1 MEELAILE
9 RVNNEQQG
17 LPTRDVNEA
26 IATHGEKMHWQNIL
40 VVNHR
45 ILVVSYS
52 RIAIKSLQLTTKMI
66 HLCIFSSWAA
76 MAKSQWTVVMHK
88 FSSSDTA
95 NHELVATKL
104 AATGDNPFQPTIF
117 AKWWFK
123 SYLIV
128 EMQIN
133 YNAPHMNILQKL

>member
-1 MEELAILE
+1 
-9 RVNNEQQG
+9 
-17 LPTRDVNEA
+17 
-26 IATHGEKMHWQNIL
+26 
-40 VVNHR
+40 
-45 ILVVSYS
+45 
-52 RIAIKSLQLTTKMI
+52 
-66 HLCIFSSWAA
+66 

-95 NHELVATKL
+95 NHELVATKP
-104 AATGDNPFQPTIF
+104 AATGDDPFQPTIF
-117 AKWWFK
+117 AKWRFK